1 MELDN
6 SGLFDSEEFVKT
18 KNSKLKSI
26 YNAIDNKEYN
36 KEYNKKYNTIQS
48 NKIISQQTVSIQKE
62 NTTSNDP
69 QELITLINHFLK
81 DNDTFSDITELSQMF
96 NQKTDFNTHTNKIKK
111 LTSDEYKLH
120 IISKYPYIKFNAQQ
134 LSYLEQVRHTTQ
146 LPDDLLFFLPNKK
159 YQNNPVTFTDDN
171 YMSIINEWD
180 DKAEYLEIQKCL
192 NLVIS
197 QKEKTVSDFIVKY
210 LILRIKEYNTNDNSL
225 FYAIANYKNIPLS
238 EEIFDK
244 LLKKYDANEFVT
256 IKSKPLDVL
265 DLLSQTALVDRP
277 HPDIVNKIIRQVNF
291 NYIHQSPNSNGLSR
305 LEKIL
310 SEATEK
316 FPEITDETWQHIF
329 SKTLIDRARDNSKNH
344 FQTTALAVALA
355 KKATLPNNIWSTLF
369 LNTKNFIEYSLL
381 NYIINYNSY
390 NFSLDNTVFEKISK
404 NINEK
409 TFTEVFLNSYK
420 LPPEKQAI
428 LLNNIKELPQFP
440 IKIYTHCLEK
450 ALEKNSPITQPFIL
464 FILEQLQNQQNINF
478 SLKKHPV
485 LTAIENQLP
494 EQTIFAIIDK
504 LPQKI
509 EKYNNVVIDY
519 MNSPQ
524 YQSDDV
530 FYKMLDKYDI
540 NEKDEQGNT
549 TLARVFQKNIFIAPE
564 QLTQLIKRTRANAFN
579 QNKQTPLNI
588 ALLNNYCMTTQ
599 QWQILV
605 NKTNTNIKPRTGMS
619 CRKLLLESSSNIDDV
634 SKKKINHYYFYKFI
648 QLTKIFKKD
657 NPSLIPEINKD
668 NFFEQFPL
676 KLSQT
681 NNEYIPQIQNL
692 FDTLKLLHK
701 QNNLLVAQDKIK
713 INNEYPTMIQSLFDK
728 SLILQEENKNQ
739 FQQVIDLLYQ
749 DLKKIEQKY
758 ISIESKDL
766 RAMKRYLEASK

>member
-26 YNAIDNKEYN
+26 YNTIDNKN
-36 KEYNKKYNTIQS
+36 YNKKYNTIQS
-48 NKIISQQTVSIQKE
+48 NKIISQQTAGIQKE
-62 NTTSNDP
+62 NIPLTDP

-81 DNDTFSDITELSQMF
+81 ENDTFSDMTELSQMF

-111 LTSDEYKLH
+111 LTSDEH
-120 IISKYPYIKFNAQQ
+120 IMTLEDLIKTLDENGLTNILDA
-134 LSYLEQVRHTTQ
+134 LQ
-146 LPDDLLFFLPNKK
+146 LPTSDKIKKDNK
-159 YQNNPVTFTDDN
+159 
-171 YMSIINEWD
+171 
-180 DKAEYLEIQKCL
+180 DK
-192 NLVIS
+192 
-197 QKEKTVSDFIVKY
+197 
-210 LILRIKEYNTNDNSL
+210 NTNGNSL
-225 FYAIANYKNIPLS
+225 FYAIANYKNIPLT
-238 EEIFDK
+238 EEIFDQ
-244 LLKKYDANEFVT
+244 LLKKYDANAFVT
-256 IKSKPLDVL
+256 MKSKPLDIL
-265 DLLSQTALVDRP
+265 DLLSHTPLADRP
-277 HPDIVNKIIRQVNF
+277 PANIVNKIIRQVNF

-310 SEATEK
+310 SETTEK

-390 NFSLDNTVFEKISK
+390 NFSLDNAVFEKISK
-404 NINEK
+404 NINEN
-409 TFTEVFLNSYK
+409 TFVDVFLNSYK
-420 LPPEKQAI
+420 LSPEKQAI

-485 LTAIENQLP
+485 LTAIDNQAP
-494 EQTIFAIIDK
+494 QQIILDLIQK

-509 EKYNNVVIDY
+509 DKYNNVIIDY
-519 MNSPQ
+519 MKQPQ
-524 YQSDDV
+524 YKSDDV

-549 TLARVFQKNIFIAPE
+549 TLARVFQKNIFIEPE
-564 QLTQLIKRTRANAFN
+564 QLTKLVKRTRANAFN
-579 QNKQTPLNI
+579 QKKQTPLNI

-605 NKTNTNIKPRTGMS
+605 DKTNTNIKPREGMS
-619 CRKLLLESSSNIDDV
+619 CRKLLLESSSNIDES
-634 SKKKINHYYFYKFI
+634 SKKKINHYYLYKFI
-648 QLTKIFKKD
+648 KLTQIFKKN

-681 NNEYIPQIQNL
+681 NNEYISQIQNL
-692 FDTLKLLHK
+692 FDILQLLHK

-713 INNEYPTMIQSLFDK
+713 INNEYPTMVQSLFEK
-728 SLILQEENKNQ
+728 SLTLQEENKNQ
-739 FQQVIDLLYQ
+739 FQQVIQLLYQ

-758 ISIESKDL
+758 ISLESKDL